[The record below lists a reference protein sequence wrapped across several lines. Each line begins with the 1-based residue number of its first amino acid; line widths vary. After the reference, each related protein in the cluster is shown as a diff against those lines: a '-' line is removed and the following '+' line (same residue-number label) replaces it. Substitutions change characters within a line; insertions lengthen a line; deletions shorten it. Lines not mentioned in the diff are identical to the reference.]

1 MLSWGSVR
9 VRMTIA
15 KASPLISNRL
25 GKLQPLTLFIRTRR
39 TVTMLSHGIR
49 NQIATGNSRP
59 TRMVGGQLVSPLVLR
74 LQRLGPYPG

>member
-1 MLSWGSVR
+1 
-9 VRMTIA
+9 
-15 KASPLISNRL
+15 
-25 GKLQPLTLFIRTRR
+25 
-39 TVTMLSHGIR
+39 MLSHGIR

>member
-1 MLSWGSVR
+1 MSKCNRQAQSADHKQAR
-9 VRMTIA
+9 Q
-15 KASPLISNRL
+15 ASTVNPFHTDETNRYHA
-25 GKLQPLTLFIRTRR
+25 FAR
-39 TVTMLSHGIR
+39 IR